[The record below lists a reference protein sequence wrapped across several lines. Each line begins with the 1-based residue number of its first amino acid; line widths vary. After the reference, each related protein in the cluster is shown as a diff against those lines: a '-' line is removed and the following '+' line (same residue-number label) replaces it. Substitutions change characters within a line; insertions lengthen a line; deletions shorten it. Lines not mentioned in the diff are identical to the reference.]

1 MFAFATSLFILIAVT
16 NLLGLL
22 LGKTPSVRQLTI
34 EMIETEGG
42 LGKLRGAL
50 TVAWLA
56 QIYLVALV
64 FPLKAIDYHLGLA
77 WAILMLLTAVETVH
91 TSRKMLQTVAAGD
104 RAATFPIH
112 DSPAYAFYQVLY
124 NVATIGVCVFLL
136 MPR

>member
-1 MFAFATSLFILIAVT
+1 MFAFATSLFLLIAVT

-22 LGKTPSVRQLTI
+22 LGKTPSVRQLTH
-34 EMIETEGG
+34 EMIEAEGG

-64 FPLKAIDYHLGLA
+64 FPLKALDYHLGLA
-77 WAILMLLTAVETVH
+77 WAVLMLLTAVETVH
-91 TSRKMLQTVAAGD
+91 TSRKMLATVAAGD
-104 RAATFPIH
+104 REAAFPIH
-112 DSPAYAFYQVLY
+112 DSPAYAVYQVLY

-136 MPR
+136 LPR